1 MKQKSVAAS
10 STEADYIAMFESVR
24 ESIWLKLLMNGIKT
38 KRERYSRVPRLADTR
53 YSASV
58 NINQKFH
65 HFSGISTDIRE

>member
-10 STEADYIAMFESVR
+10 STEAD
-24 ESIWLKLLMNGIKT
+24 GIKT